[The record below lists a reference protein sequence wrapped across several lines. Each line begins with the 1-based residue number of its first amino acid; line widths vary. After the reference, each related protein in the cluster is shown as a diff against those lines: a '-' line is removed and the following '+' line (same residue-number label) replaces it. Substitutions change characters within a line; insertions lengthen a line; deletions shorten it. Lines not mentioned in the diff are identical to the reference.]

1 MAVLRRFKLT
11 NVCQHRA
18 MEHHLDVGLVAI
30 LGPNGSG
37 KSNLANMIRTSITND
52 FTALAGVKGDR
63 VSWDISTGEPS
74 YVETEWD
81 VDAGTMVVRRA
92 LANIGS
98 GLWLNGE
105 FMAESETGVTSEAL
119 KLLGVPKKIFDNFLF
134 VNFWQLT
141 EIAAGTKESRA
152 SLIQSLCSLDHLPKV
167 DTKLRETIAGDKAS
181 IAAFDQAE
189 LDSLRLAFQSRK
201 TAIRGYRQKI
211 EDIDSQRLTADV
223 VVEYRTAVATA
234 KQYEDC
240 RQNVEA
246 AQDRLRSAKLR
257 SRELQQQV
265 DTLTLESVD
274 RGHTLT
280 NLRELYDS
288 SEAEHTAYAAHML
301 YASQLAEQQAVLQ
314 IPEPLVPADPA
325 EDLVKASADIAT
337 AKDEAERVKSLL
349 KQVAAKANITCRECF
364 SRIEVTEEFIAS
376 LKSLEAAAL
385 KRQAAATAS
394 AAALRVLATEYRTQS
409 AARTTWQAN
418 RVNADKAIAKLVKP
432 DGKAVKPKSDLASLR
447 VKRDQAIAAF
457 NASESDRDAA
467 KSKLALA
474 ALRVT
479 ASQDELARWQA
490 SLPKAA
496 PVAAGDSIAAYTT
509 LLAEQDRLDEE
520 RRDVELSLTSDLK
533 LCADGVKRIRRMAAD
548 RRKLR
553 SLAGWIDVQTRA
565 RDVLRRDR
573 LPLRVISGML
583 MKTASRLNYYL
594 SKLGAAFRVS
604 ADPEQFS
611 FQVHYDSGHDA
622 PASSL
627 STGQSLCL
635 GIAFWLARADV
646 FAGQLPL
653 FVFDEPTANLDAEH
667 VLAAADMFASL
678 SNDLIASRRQGIVIT
693 HHEAVAH
700 AAAQVITL

>member
-457 NASESDRDAA
+457 NASESDRGAGC
-467 KSKLALA
+467 
-474 ALRVT
+474 V
-479 ASQDELARWQA
+479 ASY
-490 SLPKAA
+490 S
-496 PVAAGDSIAAYTT
+496 VAG
-509 LLAEQDRLDEE
+509 
-520 RRDVELSLTSDLK
+520 
-533 LCADGVKRIRRMAAD
+533 
-548 RRKLR
+548 
-553 SLAGWIDVQTRA
+553 
-565 RDVLRRDR
+565 
-573 LPLRVISGML
+573 
-583 MKTASRLNYYL
+583 
-594 SKLGAAFRVS
+594 
-604 ADPEQFS
+604 
-611 FQVHYDSGHDA
+611 
-622 PASSL
+622 
-627 STGQSLCL
+627 
-635 GIAFWLARADV
+635 
-646 FAGQLPL
+646 
-653 FVFDEPTANLDAEH
+653 
-667 VLAAADMFASL
+667 
-678 SNDLIASRRQGIVIT
+678 
-693 HHEAVAH
+693 
-700 AAAQVITL
+700 